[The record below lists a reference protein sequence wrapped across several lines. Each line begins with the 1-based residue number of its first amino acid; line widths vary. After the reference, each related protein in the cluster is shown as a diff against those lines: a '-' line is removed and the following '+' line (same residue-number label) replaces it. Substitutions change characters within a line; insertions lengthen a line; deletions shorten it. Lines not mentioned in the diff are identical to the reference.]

1 MDGFLRGRGRVVVLK
16 EDARVSQEPGL
27 QKAKLWVYGLL
38 PLLLLTGLFTLFGI
52 TGPLGILEKAF
63 PPVEELTIE
72 RIYFTQDEIKVSV
85 VNGGPEPVTIAQV
98 TVDEALWQFSAEP
111 SPALKRLDR
120 AIFSIPYPWSEGEPH
135 SVVLISSN
143 GVTFEETAEVATL
156 SPQVDAPYLGTFAL
170 LGTYVGVL
178 PVLMGL
184 LWYPFLRM
192 LADRWI
198 QFFLSFTVGLLLFLG
213 VDTIDESLKL
223 STEVAAAFQ
232 GVSLVAGGTILAF
245 LVISAIDRSLMR
257 ATDNPTNSA
266 LFLVYAI
273 AIGIGLHNLG
283 EGLAI
288 GAAYTGGSIALG
300 TMLVVGFAAHN
311 TTEGLAIAAPLAR
324 THGGRRHRTV
334 PHLLGAG
341 LIAGVPA
348 ILGIWLGGF
357 VFSPI
362 WSTLFLAIGAGAIF
376 QVIWQIHRMMSRSPG
391 CSIFDPLNG
400 AGLALGILLMYGTGL
415 LIAA

>member
-1 MDGFLRGRGRVVVLK
+1 MT
-16 EDARVSQEPGL
+16 GL
-27 QKAKLWVYGLL
+27 QRNGWQKAKLWIFGLL
-38 PLLLLTGLFTLFGI
+38 PIVLLAGMFTLFG
-52 TGPLGILEKAF
+52 TVGPLGILAKAF

-72 RIYFTQDEIKVSV
+72 RIYFTQNEIKVSV

-98 TVDEALWQFSAEP
+98 TVDEALWQFTADP
-111 SPALKRLDR
+111 DPALNRLDR
-120 AIFSIPYPWSEGEPH
+120 ATFSIPYPWSEGEPH

-143 GVTFEETAEVATL
+143 GVTFEEVAEVATL
-156 SPQVDAPYLGTFAL
+156 SPEVDAPYLGTFAL
-170 LGTYVGVL
+170 LGVYVGVL

-192 LADRWI
+192 LSERWVH
-198 QFFLSFTVGLLLFLG
+198 FFLSFTVGLLLFLG
-213 VDTIDESLKL
+213 VDTIDESLRVAM
-223 STEVAAAFQ
+223 EVAAAFQ
-232 GVSLVAGGTILAF
+232 GVSIVAAGVILAF
-245 LVISAIDRSLMR
+245 LVISVIDRSLTQSTGN
-257 ATDNPTNSA
+257 AAKGSI
-266 LFLVYAI
+266 FLAYAI

-311 TTEGLAIAAPLAR
+311 TTEGLAIATPLVR
-324 THGGRRHRTV
+324 ISSRLRHRIV
-334 PHLLGAG
+334 LHLLGAG

-357 VFSPI
+357 VFSPM
-362 WSTLFLAIGAGAIF
+362 WSTLFLAIGAGAIL
-376 QVIWQIHRMMSRSPG
+376 QVIWQIHRLMSRSSG
-391 CSIFDPLNG
+391 GSLFDPLNG
-400 AGLALGILLMYGTGL
+400 IGLALGIVLMYGTGL